1 MLSVT
6 RINGGTANNII
17 PDVVTIGGT
26 VRTYTKENREKIHE
40 RICSIVPNI
49 SEAENCEGT
58 VSYIWG
64 YPTTVNVPEY
74 VEAISAM
81 GEELYGDG
89 TMVTIAPSM
98 GGEDFSYYL
107 EKVPGCF
114 MYLGV
119 KNPEKGC
126 IYPGHNTKFDIDE
139 DSFAMGVAMMTN
151 GALRF
156 QELIEEKKAV

>member
-1 MLSVT
+1 
-6 RINGGTANNII
+6 
-17 PDVVTIGGT
+17 
-26 VRTYTKENREKIHE
+26 
-40 RICSIVPNI
+40 
-49 SEAENCEGT
+49 
-58 VSYIWG
+58 
-64 YPTTVNVPEY
+64 
-74 VEAISAM
+74 M

-119 KNPEKGC
+119 KNPEKGG

-156 QELIEEKKAV
+156 QQQKKKKKEA